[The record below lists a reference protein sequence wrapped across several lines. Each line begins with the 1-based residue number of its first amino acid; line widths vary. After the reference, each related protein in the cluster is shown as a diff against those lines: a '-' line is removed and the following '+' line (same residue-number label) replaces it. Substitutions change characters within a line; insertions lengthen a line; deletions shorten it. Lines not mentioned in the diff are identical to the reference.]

1 MIRSNLLYLSA
12 LFLGAIFLMLS
23 CGSSVSPAHLIVHV
37 PPHFSGPVHVMTC
50 VNGAPAGQVQ
60 LDAQGMGKSSLCPEP
75 DRFVE
80 LEIIREDGHYTLN
93 KSEVRILRT
102 GDGIATA
109 IEGQVRK

>member
-37 PPHFSGPVHVMTC
+37 PPHFSGAVHIMTC
-50 VNGAPAGQVQ
+50 VNDAPVGDVQ
-60 LDAQGMGKSSLCPEP
+60 LDEQGLGKSSLCPEP
-75 DRFVE
+75 NRFVE
-80 LEIIREDGHYTLN
+80 LEIVKDGGHYTLN

-102 GDGIATA
+102 GDGITTA